1 MKKILITEFMEQN
14 SINFI
19 AKKFDITYNPK
30 LCENVKN
37 LISQIHLFDAIIVRN
52 KTQVNESVLQKAR
65 NLRFIGRLGVGLDN
79 IDTSFCEKNNIFVQ
93 PATGMNADSVAEYV

>member
-1 MKKILITEFMEQN
+1 MMKKILITEFMEQN

-37 LISQIHLFDAIIVRN
+37 LISIGSLHFWRAGAPSHPLGRAPGWDR
-52 KTQVNESVLQKAR
+52 
-65 NLRFIGRLGVGLDN
+65 LRACGEDGG
-79 IDTSFCEKNNIFVQ
+79 E
-93 PATGMNADSVAEYV
+93 G